1 MISRTLTSRIVAA
14 VVAGLLCLA
23 CAIPA
28 AFARYP
34 DRWYRMGDD
43 PAPGP
48 AAGPVENFGTGNTYD
63 SAGSSSIQYQDLTPH
78 NSPEYVDISAAR
90 PVPAATSDIW
100 AIQFNGVDQYLN
112 GKNVNIPSESV
123 ASTSG
128 GENYAGISDR
138 GYQVWVKPTALPA
151 AGFSSRVIDDGEQH
165 EFKILSTGFWAPE
178 TRNDSVTSTAP
189 VTLNAWTHIAQVR
202 PNGVNG
208 GSLAYVNGRAV
219 VSQTGDYQSSMVDL
233 IVGANAAG
241 DGLGGT
247 ITPPE
252 AGSYFQG
259 LIDDIDMYVL
269 GGSYGAYSYTQDNG
283 YFTDVF
289 LPSKSATYSY
299 VDFTGPR
306 GVADGH
312 NDKVWVPG
320 DINFD
325 GVRNQADITAFIAGW
340 RSSNA
345 TTVLGNGPK
354 FGDYVTLGKGDL
366 DLDGDT
372 DIDDWVRLRAFFA
385 GSGAS
390 LPSLS
395 DLGVPEPGSAAL
407 ALAAVIAIVLKRRG
421 ARVKFAP
428 RVNEASNTCA

>member
-1 MISRTLTSRIVAA
+1 MKDEPQMISRTFTSRIVAA
-14 VVAGLLCLA
+14 VNAGLLCLTFA
-23 CAIPA
+23 VPT
-28 AFARYP
+28 AFGKYP

-43 PAPGP
+43 PAQGT

-63 SAGSSSIQYQDLTPH
+63 SAGSTSTQYQDLVPH
-78 NSPEYVDISAAR
+78 NSPVYVDISGAR
-90 PVPAATSDIW
+90 PVSAATSDNW

-112 GKNVNIPSESV
+112 GKNLNIPSESV
-123 ASTSG
+123 ASTNG
-128 GENYAGISDR
+128 AENYAGISDR

-151 AGFSSRVIDDGEQH
+151 AGFFSRIIDDGEQH
-165 EFKILSTGFWAPE
+165 EFKIASTGFWAPE
-178 TRNDSVTSTAP
+178 TRNDSITSTAP
-189 VTLNAWTHIAQVR
+189 VTLNAWAHIAQVR

-219 VSQTGDYQSSMVDL
+219 VSQTGDYQSSTVDL

-252 AGSYFQG
+252 TGSYFQG

-269 GGSYGAYSYTQDNG
+269 GGTYGVYSYTEDSG

-299 VDFTGPR
+299 VDSTGSR

-325 GVRNQADITAFIAGW
+325 GVRNQADVISFIAGW

-345 TTVLGNGPK
+345 ATILGNGPK
-354 FGDYVTLGKGDL
+354 FGDYLTLGKGDL

-372 DIDDWVRLRAFFA
+372 DIDDWVRLRTLFA

-395 DLGVPEPGSAAL
+395 DLEVPEPGTAFLASL
-407 ALAAVIAIVLKRRG
+407 ALVGVTLR
-421 ARVKFAP
+421 ARKI
-428 RVNEASNTCA
+428 RLRLSK